1 MSEPEPGPERTE
13 GGGGAWWLALLFRL
27 LTHGVGVFLVARFLG
42 WCLGA
47 LSLFPALGAYALG
60 VTFLLPVTVVAY
72 PLVSGEWWLL
82 PALIVPWLASVAL
95 GMPLL
100 DSPKQLGVWPLLG
113 TILGVFLLIRQAAE
127 SLPP

>member
-1 MSEPEPGPERTE
+1 VSDEAPAPETPEPG
-13 GGGGAWWLALLFRL
+13 GDLWWLALLFRV

-47 LSLFPALGAYALG
+47 LSLLPALGAYALG
-60 VTFLLPVTVVAY
+60 VTFLLPVTAVAY

-82 PALIVPWLASVAL
+82 PALIVPWLASVLL

-113 TILGVFLLIRQAAE
+113 TILGIFMLISQAAE
-127 SLPP
+127 RLAS